1 MSRRDAPDYPLSVPD
16 DLAEQFDADISP
28 IERLAEGS
36 PAEGRARL
44 DAFLDLSR
52 ELWLESS
59 EDDLSVRARWMGFPV
74 TTGFR
79 VGRWSTH
86 IQEHTIQVEKTLAQL
101 GHAPT
106 EVERMVRLLY
116 RAFGRMESAAWGGGQ
131 DGGESAEAPAQW
143 SELAV
148 AEVEAIAAGIAEAAA
163 RR

>member
-1 MSRRDAPDYPLSVPD
+1 M
-16 DLAEQFDADISP
+16 AEQFDADISP

-36 PAEGRARL
+36 LAEVRARL

-116 RAFGRMESAAWGGGQ
+116 RAFGRMESAAWVVGRGGG
-131 DGGESAEAPAQW
+131 ETAEAPAQW